1 MVLAA
6 FIFVLFKRLYI
17 CTHTHPF
24 NGPLSGNTQVSRYQK
39 GKPIGILLKQE
50 TVRGSGISW
59 ASGFQTGVRGPKGV
73 RDGFPRGPREDSEK

>member
-24 NGPLSGNTQVSRYQK
+24 NGPLSGNTQVSRYQEGKTNRDFTEARDSERQWHQLGQRFSNWGPRTK
-39 GKPIGILLKQE
+39 G
-50 TVRGSGISW
+50 GS
-59 ASGFQTGVRGPKGV
+59 R
-73 RDGFPRGPREDSEK
+73 RGPREDSEK